1 MTQAG
6 RRKPTRDERQAAAY
20 LMITRG
26 DGTPIVSREDVKH
39 LTAREIIETFEERV
53 HWDHIAA
60 RGFRKDDSPEEIAR
74 VDHPSNIQPLAIE
87 QHGEKTP
94 RDIRN
99 VAKAK
104 RVEKKHQDF
113 RRRMLAKTG
122 HSDGCDVPKTRTTTS
137 FGKQQM
143 PFGRGS
149 KLKKKMDGTVIER
162 RRQT

>member
-26 DGTPIVSREDVKH
+26 DGTPIVSREDAKH
-39 LTAREIIETFEERV
+39 MTAREIIETFEERV

-60 RGFRKDDSPEEIAR
+60 RGFRRDDSPEEIAR

-104 RVEKKHQDF
+104 RVERKHQAF
-113 RRRMLAKTG
+113 RQKLLAKTG
-122 HSDGCDVPKTRTTTS
+122 QTDDSDVAKSRTRRN
-137 FGKQQM
+137 KQTM

-149 KLKKKMDGTVIER
+149 KLKKKIDGTVVER
-162 RRQT
+162 RRVP